1 MAVDAVLP
9 HVNGLERRIPV
20 APATPKRHA
29 MVTPFI
35 NIARQLYF
43 FIAIYQYSYADLMP
57 LYERAETILFA
68 LLMESLMLFVEVII
82 FTDVEIGP

>member
-1 MAVDAVLP
+1 
-9 HVNGLERRIPV
+9 
-20 APATPKRHA
+20 
-29 MVTPFI
+29 
-35 NIARQLYF
+35 
-43 FIAIYQYSYADLMP
+43 MP